1 MSSFLSFL
9 NQKLAGDK
17 ASQGRTTVGDN
28 GLVAQQRK
36 EFLQMYQAYEKVFKS
51 AATVDVAW
59 AFKTDRA
66 GELEAAIESFPR
78 TSSIVMEGL
87 LRLANLLPSFG
98 VVVNSW
104 YSIFQLNFARA
115 KEHKKVLF
123 VLLQIQATLCT
134 LFQLKQVNSV
144 SVRSEADR
152 LSLQR
157 LLISLA
163 QIITECGSDL
173 NYYLSTNTPVR
184 LFYVNFFE
192 KQWLIHVNKLIKRRE
207 ELQKF
212 VDSILS
218 LHGVRT
224 TSIKD
229 LGEKVMNLN
238 VSETPE
244 ETNKRFHIFKARF
257 LARLRTKDELDV
269 ISTINERIGNLAQEN
284 PLEGQVRLREI
295 FLDLFCKEDLVEL
308 VGYVGNCVSKVMDR
322 EGPKRMGNDSSS
334 HSHRFNKLLE
344 MVNRIL
350 ERRIARVQRQIKE
363 MQQSGIKVESP
374 FVISVSK
381 MNGGKRYILVKAPTT
396 LEDPE
401 VRWIWTLMN
410 FESSVEIRIFI
421 LKLREYIGGQEGSN
435 DHWVLD
441 YVDLAHIQPIA
452 EALGSPASGSV
463 NVRNVHQF
471 ALSRPD
477 GLSLSQWF
485 AYFAAGWRINITN
498 YREKIF
504 LSMQQMQEAFESIH
518 IANRAYVAGYFLSPF
533 FTRIEPLFR
542 LCTVAEEHTHET
554 PASVD
559 PRLVELACHVAQMQ
573 EEVISAN
580 LKDASFNLMCPNDAK
595 LVGGPERVETWIL
608 PLLHLLLQRHLEI
621 IQIAQN
627 IVLDELEMIAHNQS
641 LVSTFR
647 TFEGRI
653 KELDEM
659 FKLDEKYDLERQLK
673 SFAYGMFS
681 TYMDKKAAASSEQNK
696 LNTFKNANGHP
707 NHNFS
712 NWKRIAI
719 DTSILVYGPGK
730 PFEFTECDHTLP
742 PPDSRTHPLQD
753 AWHGSTLQIYIK
765 SFNADMTFTGTGE
778 AINFTADIV
787 GKVVPISQENPKGC
801 LMVYFRGRLP
811 DELDLVDILFKGMY
825 DPDRDIIEGETAS
838 YDGYDVDSIA
848 SLTFDTSVS
857 QPVTFGRARPYATRF
872 RWLLNES
879 SDNSS
884 NIARRRWK
892 FATQATL
899 LKVQAD
905 MNSVK
910 IVQRGL
916 QDHRNWHRKLKNAG
930 LDDPELDFLK
940 TEMMNYPP
948 ENVRLYASLYTYLY
962 ARRSHAL

>member
-396 LEDPE
+396 LEDP
-401 VRWIWTLMN
+401 N

-477 GLSLSQWF
+477 GL
-485 AYFAAGWRINITN
+485 
-498 YREKIF
+498 
-504 LSMQQMQEAFESIH
+504 
-518 IANRAYVAGYFLSPF
+518 
-533 FTRIEPLFR
+533 R